1 MARVGINAKLD
12 LAFDGEAV
20 HMRTD
25 DGTQID
31 IEMTDLDGT
40 RQAVIL
46 VDGRIMGNTTG
57 RTD

>member
-12 LAFDGEAV
+12 LAFDGPAV

-31 IEMTDLDGT
+31 IEMTEDIDGV

-57 RTD
+57 N

>member
-12 LAFDGEAV
+12 LAFDGPAV

-31 IEMTDLDGT
+31 IEMTELDGM

-57 RTD
+57 D

>member
-1 MARVGINAKLD
+1 MAKVGINAKLD
-12 LAFDGEAV
+12 LAFDGEVV
-20 HMRTD
+20 HMLTE

-46 VDGRIMGNTTG
+46 VDGRIMGNTIG
-57 RTD
+57 RED